1 MYLENAWYMAAWAS
15 EIGDGLVEKT
25 ICDRKVLLYRK
36 QDGTAVAIGALCPH
50 RFAPLSFGK
59 KIGDNV
65 QCGYHGMEFGPH
77 GACVHNPHHGGHIA
91 QAMKVPCWPLVER
104 HGILWFWPGDAA
116 LADAALIPDFS
127 CYETPGFTTLRGV
140 IDMQANYELVTDN
153 LLDLTHGEF
162 LHAGLLSSRAITVS
176 KLETYDRG
184 TTIWSNRWCPDDI
197 APPVWGHLLQSQLG
211 LDPATARV
219 DHWLYMRWDAPAH
232 MLLDVGITP
241 VGKTREEG
249 TWVFTGHHLTPV
261 SAKRCLYHWSVV
273 RNYGL
278 GDPAIDGFWQMSIDA
293 AFGGQDQPLIE
304 AQQAAIG
311 DRDIETMGAV
321 AIRADLAGAKARR
334 MVRKLAAA
342 EANGGVPAPSGLGLE
357 ELLTASAGTR
367 EPVLPV
373 V

>member
-1 MYLENAWYMAAWAS
+1 
-15 EIGDGLVEKT
+15 
-25 ICDRKVLLYRK
+25 
-36 QDGTAVAIGALCPH
+36 
-50 RFAPLSFGK
+50 
-59 KIGDNV
+59 
-65 QCGYHGMEFGPH
+65 
-77 GACVHNPHHGGHIA
+77 
-91 QAMKVPCWPLVER
+91 
-104 HGILWFWPGDAA
+104 
-116 LADAALIPDFS
+116 
-127 CYETPGFTTLRGV
+127 
-140 IDMQANYELVTDN
+140 
-153 LLDLTHGEF
+153 
-162 LHAGLLSSRAITVS
+162 
-176 KLETYDRG
+176 
-184 TTIWSNRWCPDDI
+184 
-197 APPVWGHLLQSQLG
+197 
-211 LDPATARV
+211 
-219 DHWLYMRWDAPAH
+219 

-241 VGKTREEG
+241 VAKTREEG

-342 EANGGVPAPSGLGLE
+342 EATGGVPAPSGLGLE